1 MQLAFFRL
9 ACGSAGSLSFSF
21 FLPFPFLMDGSA
33 TQEKYFFEI
42 FLLTNELVCGIIFD
56 VDGNVI
62 KKKMVAWLSW

>member
-1 MQLAFFRL
+1 
-9 ACGSAGSLSFSF
+9 
-21 FLPFPFLMDGSA
+21 MDGSA